1 MKKLM
6 IISLLVIASTNTSWA
21 QWGKNIRGNGQETT
35 TIRQTLP
42 YDQINV
48 SSSFDVVLFS
58 GEEGKIE
65 LEGESNLLTYVDTQV
80 KSGQLIIK
88 PRTGVQLRP
97 SWGKRIKLRVPV
109 KQIDALRLSGS
120 GTIEG
125 TTTLRDPSMEVIISG
140 SGDIHLDLACTELI
154 AVISGSGSITASG
167 TATRSNINLSGS
179 GDFKGFD
186 LSTRITEA
194 IISGSADISVSA
206 SELLSAKIVGSGDI
220 YYRGN
225 PKKIDSKIVG
235 SGDLIKSRD

>member
-1 MKKLM
+1 MKKLIAL
-6 IISLLVIASTNTSWA
+6 IIMTTISTHYSWA

-35 TIRQTLP
+35 TTRQTSA

-48 SSSFDVVLFS
+48 SSSFDVVLFN

-65 LEGESNLLTYVDTQV
+65 LQGESNLLTYVETQV
-80 KSGQLIIK
+80 KSGQLIIR
-88 PRTGVQLRP
+88 PRSGVQLKP
-97 SWGKRIKLRVPV
+97 SWGKRIQLRVPV

-120 GTIEG
+120 GSIES
-125 TTTLRDPSMEVIISG
+125 TTTLHDPSMEVIISG
-140 SGDIHLDLACTELI
+140 SGDINVDLQCTELT
-154 AVISGSGSITASG
+154 AVISGSGSITARG

-186 LSTRITEA
+186 LSTKITKA
-194 IISGSADISVSA
+194 IISGSADVSVSV
-206 SELLSAKIVGSGDI
+206 SDLLSAKIVGSGDI